1 MISIQVSH
9 RLMRHLIRRLRN
21 KPRFPYKGAGAGAA
35 LLALLAAG
43 LLVSGI
49 RHKPPGPQTTP
60 EPPRPALTATIDPPA
75 QPPPLTVPAPEPEAK
90 VEGCPKGCTE
100 PEPGCEVKGNISK
113 EGERIYHLPDDQ
125 YYGRTVISPEKG
137 ERWFCTGEEA
147 EDNGWRHA
155 KV

>member
-1 MISIQVSH
+1 
-9 RLMRHLIRRLRN
+9 MRHLIRRLRD

-49 RHKPPGPQTTP
+49 RHKPPGPQTALEPPATPPTAPAPSPPQPPVSTP
-60 EPPRPALTATIDPPA
+60 EPEPIPKADGCPDGCAT
-75 QPPPLTVPAPEPEAK
+75 PPP
-90 VEGCPKGCTE
+90 GCDI
-100 PEPGCEVKGNISK
+100 KGNISK
-113 EGERIYHLPDDQ
+113 KGERIYHLPGDQ
-125 YYGRTVISPEKG
+125 YYGRTVISPEKD
-137 ERWFCTGEEA
+137 ERWFCTPREA